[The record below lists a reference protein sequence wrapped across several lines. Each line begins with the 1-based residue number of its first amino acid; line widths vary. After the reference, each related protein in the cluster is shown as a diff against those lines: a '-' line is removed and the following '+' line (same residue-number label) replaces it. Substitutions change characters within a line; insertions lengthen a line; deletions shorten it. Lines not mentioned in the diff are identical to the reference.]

1 MSCESWRPGRA
12 CALWALL
19 AGSLVTPRVHAQLE
33 DVRIEGVPDYEW
45 HAGCFGTATGNLMGF
60 WDRNGFP
67 EFYTGPTGGGVAP
80 LNSRASQGNQGIF
93 SLWASKAGR
102 DGRPANLPGHE
113 DDYYGAY
120 EGVFADPYLTAGR
133 QEHTPDCIGDFIGL
147 SQNKWADLG
156 GECRGNIDGFSY
168 VHWDR
173 SGARRWARPGFEPSI
188 PEGSDIVSGLVAWTR
203 FRGGEASSFCQL
215 TDFNPAVSGGRGFTY
230 AELKAEIRAGRPVL
244 LFMQPTSELSRTLS
258 GVQGVN
264 PEIHGMLAY
273 GYWVAD
279 DGTEYVRYR
288 TSWASGDQMLSPWTA
303 APWLPGTL
311 GFPLRGVI
319 GYQPLPRIRAI
330 RREGTEVVLSWDG
343 STAVVRDGV
352 AGERRQAQR
361 FLVERAASPDA
372 AAWTIVSDPL
382 EAREFRGPAPAEDG
396 GTFYRVR
403 SVPAW

>member
-1 MSCESWRPGRA
+1 MSCESLRPSPA
-12 CALWALL
+12 CVLGAFL
-19 AGSLVTPRVHAQLE
+19 AASLVAPRAEAQLE

-113 DDYYGAY
+113 DDYYVDY
-120 EGVFADPYLTAGR
+120 ESVSADPFRVAGR
-133 QEHTPDCIGDFIGL
+133 REHVPDCLGDFIGL

-173 SGARRWARPGFEPSI
+173 SGARRWARPGREPSI
-188 PEGSDIVSGLVAWTR
+188 PDGSDIASGLVTWTR

-215 TDFNPAVSGGRGFTY
+215 ADFNPKVTGGAGFTY
-230 AELKAEIRAGRPVL
+230 ADLKAEIRAGRPVL
-244 LFMQPTSELSRTLS
+244 LFMQPNDELSRPLA
-258 GVQGVN
+258 GVARVN
-264 PEIHGMLAY
+264 PDIHGMLAY
-273 GYWVAD
+273 GYWVGD
-279 DGTEYVRYR
+279 DGTPYVRYR
-288 TSWASGDQMLSPWTA
+288 TSWASGDQMLSPWSA

-319 GYQPLPRIRAI
+319 GYQPLPRIRSI
-330 RREGTEVVLSWDG
+330 RREGVEVVLSWDG
-343 STAVVRDGV
+343 SAAVVRDAT

-361 FLVERAASPDA
+361 FVVERAGSPEA
-372 AAWTIVSDPL
+372 AVWTPVSEPM
-382 EAREFRGPAPAEDG
+382 EAREFREQAPAG
-396 GTFYRVR
+396 GDVFYRVR